1 VRLAVLRASGKSL
14 EPTRFLA
21 AHSLV
26 AEAVWRA
33 GEPDRKG
40 TRRSE
45 SGFNVL
51 VSEETDRAS
60 FLREVG
66 HFLEQRH
73 AMLTALR
80 EESASVEL
88 DIGLT
93 VGSEAQFTAS
103 VELGPELLERLAR
116 SGVRLRVSAYP
127 SSDDEDA

>member
-1 VRLAVLRASGKSL
+1 MRLAVLRASGTRL

-40 TRRSE
+40 KRALE
-45 SGFNVL
+45 SGFNLL
-51 VSEETDRAS
+51 VSQEEDRAS

-66 HFLEQRH
+66 DFLEQRH

-93 VGSEAQFTAS
+93 VGSDAQYTAS
-103 VELGPELLERLAR
+103 VELGPELLDRLAS

-127 SSDDEDA
+127 SSDA